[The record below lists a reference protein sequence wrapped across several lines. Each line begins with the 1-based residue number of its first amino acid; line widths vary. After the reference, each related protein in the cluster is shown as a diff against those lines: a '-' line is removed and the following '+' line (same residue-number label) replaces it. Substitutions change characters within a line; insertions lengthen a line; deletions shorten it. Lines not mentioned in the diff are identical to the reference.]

1 VVLTCAHWIMV
12 GALGFNASLLMSEI
26 TAAFPSAGGVYYWS
40 YGLGDPKWGYD
51 ILIPIELKTPS

>member
-1 VVLTCAHWIMV
+1 
-12 GALGFNASLLMSEI
+12 MSEI
-26 TAAFPSAGGVYYWS
+26 AAALPSAGGVYYWS